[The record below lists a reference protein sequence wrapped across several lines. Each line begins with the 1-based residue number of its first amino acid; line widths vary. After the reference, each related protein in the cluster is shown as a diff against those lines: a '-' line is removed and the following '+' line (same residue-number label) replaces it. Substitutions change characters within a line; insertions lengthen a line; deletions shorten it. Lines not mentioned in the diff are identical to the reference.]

1 MLTMTLLQDQEGN
14 CAVTRANAA
23 LALADWLAT
32 DPTTSGSDNFLI
44 IGDLNA
50 YAKEEATTN
59 LLGNGFVDLAQQYVG
74 QGAYNSGSN
83 GFWGTLSYA
92 LASTSLLPHVN
103 SATIWHINAD
113 EPGALDYNLEN
124 KSAGQ
129 ETGFYDADEFRSSDR
144 DPIILGLRL
153 GETKT
158 CQAASTA
165 RNR

>member
-1 MLTMTLLQDQEGN
+1 MALLQDQEGN
-14 CAVTRANAA
+14 CAATRANAA
-23 LALADWLAT
+23 LALADWLAK

-59 LLGNGFVDLAQQYVG
+59 LLGNGFVDLAQQYIG
-74 QGAYNSGSN
+74 NLAYNSGSN

-92 LASTSLLPHVN
+92 LASTSLLAHVS

-129 ETGFYDADEFRSSDR
+129 LERYNADEFRSSDR
-144 DPIILGLRL
+144 DPVILGLRL

-158 CQAASTA
+158 CLAASTA